1 MMKKKCTILLLCVKL
16 TEERMIYMFEKI
28 LKKSG
33 WSDLLIALLF
43 VLFGIML
50 IVSPEVVTAMIS
62 IILGGICIIIG
73 ILKLFDYISRGKTE
87 KYLLAISIAVIIT
100 GIIIMFCG
108 NVIFSIFR
116 ILIAIWIIYSGIMN
130 LQTSIIWK
138 DYKSRL
144 WLVTLIMSIV
154 MICAGIYILV
164 NQGAMIQILGGIIIA
179 YGIFDIIENI
189 IFIKKVDNYLR
200 FLYNIYEGSSLT
212 SCFPCF

>member
-1 MMKKKCTILLLCVKL
+1 ML
-16 TEERMIYMFEKI
+16 EKI

-33 WSDLLIALLF
+33 WADLLIALLF
-43 VLFGIML
+43 ILFGIML
-50 IVSPEVVTAMIS
+50 IVRPEVVTAMIS
-62 IILGGICIIIG
+62 IILGTICIIIG
-73 ILKLFDYISRGKTE
+73 ILKFFNYISRGKNE
-87 KYLLAISIAVIIT
+87 KYLLAVSIAIIIT

-138 DYKSRL
+138 EYKSRL
-144 WLVTLIMSIV
+144 WLLTLAMSI
-154 MICAGIYILV
+154 MMLFAGIYILV

-189 IFIKKVDNYLR
+189 IFIKKVDNYLD
-200 FLYNIYEGSSLT
+200 
-212 SCFPCF
+212 

>member
-1 MMKKKCTILLLCVKL
+1 ML
-16 TEERMIYMFEKI
+16 EKI

-33 WSDLLIALLF
+33 WADLLIALLF

-50 IVSPEVVTAMIS
+50 IVNPEVITAMIS

-73 ILKLFDYISRGKTE
+73 ILKFFSYISRGKTE
-87 KYLLAISIAVIIT
+87 KYLLAISIAIITT

-108 NVIFSIFR
+108 DVIFSVFR

-138 DYKSRL
+138 EYKSRL
-144 WLVTLIMSIV
+144 WLLTLIMSIMMLLV
-154 MICAGIYILV
+154 GIYILV
-164 NQGAMIQILGGIIIA
+164 NQGAMMQILGGIIIA

-189 IFIKKVDNYLR
+189 IFIKKVDNYLD
-200 FLYNIYEGSSLT
+200 
-212 SCFPCF
+212 

>member
-1 MMKKKCTILLLCVKL
+1 MKGRKIML
-16 TEERMIYMFEKI
+16 EKI

-33 WSDLLIALLF
+33 WADLLIALLF

-50 IVSPEVVTAMIS
+50 IVNPEAITAMIS

-73 ILKLFDYISRGKTE
+73 ILKFFNYISRGKTE
-87 KYLLAISIAVIIT
+87 KYLLAISIAIIIT

-108 NVIFSIFR
+108 DIIFSVFR

-138 DYKSRL
+138 EYKSRL
-144 WLVTLIMSIV
+144 WLLTLIMSI
-154 MICAGIYILV
+154 MMLLAGIYILV
-164 NQGAMIQILGGIIIA
+164 NQGAMMQILGGIIIA

-189 IFIKKVDNYLR
+189 IFIKKVDNYLD
-200 FLYNIYEGSSLT
+200 
-212 SCFPCF
+212 

>member
-1 MMKKKCTILLLCVKL
+1 ML
-16 TEERMIYMFEKI
+16 EKI

-62 IILGGICIIIG
+62 IILGGICMIIG

-189 IFIKKVDNYLR
+189 IFIKKVDNYLD
-200 FLYNIYEGSSLT
+200 
-212 SCFPCF
+212 

>member
-1 MMKKKCTILLLCVKL
+1 MYNFTFCVIL

-154 MICAGIYILV
+154 MIGAGIYILV

-189 IFIKKVDNYLR
+189 IFIKKVDNYLD
-200 FLYNIYEGSSLT
+200 
-212 SCFPCF
+212 

>member
-1 MMKKKCTILLLCVKL
+1 ML
-16 TEERMIYMFEKI
+16 EKI

-33 WSDLLIALLF
+33 WSDLLVALLF

-50 IVSPEVVTAMIS
+50 ITSPEVVTAMIS

-73 ILKLFDYISRGKTE
+73 ILKLFGYISRGKAE

-144 WLVTLIMSIV
+144 WLITLIMSIG
-154 MICAGIYILV
+154 MIIAGIYILI
-164 NQGAMIQILGGIIIA
+164 NQGAMIQLLGGIVIA

-189 IFIKKVDNYLR
+189 IFIKKIDNYLD
-200 FLYNIYEGSSLT
+200 
-212 SCFPCF
+212 